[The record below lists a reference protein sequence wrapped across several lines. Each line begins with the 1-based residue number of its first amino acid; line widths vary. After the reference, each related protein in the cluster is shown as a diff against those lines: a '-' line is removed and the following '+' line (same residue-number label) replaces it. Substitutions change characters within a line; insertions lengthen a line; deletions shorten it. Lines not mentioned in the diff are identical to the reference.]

1 VDDRCAGASRVD
13 GFEPD
18 DYVTAAEARGLASVL
33 VAAAGELDG
42 TGRRIVITTEVTAIL
57 LFLIGTAV
65 GVTIGQM
72 VVVAPAATD

>member
-1 VDDRCAGASRVD
+1 
-13 GFEPD
+13 
-18 DYVTAAEARGLASVL
+18 
-33 VAAAGELDG
+33 LDG